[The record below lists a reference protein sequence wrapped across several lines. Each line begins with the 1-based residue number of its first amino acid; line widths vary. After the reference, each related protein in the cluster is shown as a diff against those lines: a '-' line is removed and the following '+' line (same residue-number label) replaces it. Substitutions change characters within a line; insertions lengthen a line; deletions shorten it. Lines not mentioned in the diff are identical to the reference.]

1 MMRARHDTLINLK
14 CRILLSLQR
23 MTPSDRTDSE
33 LLDQLKSGDRRAFST
48 IYDRYCSSLYHTA
61 IKILNDSDL
70 AKDVVQDTFIM
81 LFEKADKRMILNL
94 QAYLFQTVKYRCFMH
109 LRSGR
114 ISQKHLQLM
123 NLIIASNEL
132 EEELDAKELQSL
144 LDESIATLP
153 QRCREVFYLSRFECL
168 PNREI
173 ASRLKISNKTV
184 ENQITKALKILHT
197 SVDKIALAIFF
208 TGL

>member
-1 MMRARHDTLINLK
+1 MQGWVINLK

-23 MTPSDRTDSE
+23 MNPSDRTDRE
-33 LLDQLKSGDRRAFST
+33 LLDLLKTGDRHAFSV

-61 IKILNDSDL
+61 IKILNDADL
-70 AKDVVQDTFIM
+70 AKDVIQDAFIM
-81 LFEKADKRMILNL
+81 LFEKADKRIILNL

-114 ISQKHLQLM
+114 ISQKHLHLM
-123 NLIIASNEL
+123 NLIIESNEL
-132 EEELDAKELQSL
+132 EEELDARELQSH

-153 QRCREVFYLSRFECL
+153 ERCREVFYLSRYECL

-173 ASRLKISNKTV
+173 ASRLNISSKTV

-197 SVDKIALAIFF
+197 SVDKLAVVMLFAS
-208 TGL
+208 L